1 MLPSDVPLWSD
12 WHPSSLSCGLLC
24 SHPGTIIIQHS
35 CSSKQSENRYFYLIF
50 TNSQWPSLFTEG
62 PYRVDPFGSRLHTSW
77 SEWLLFAVVLVRF
90 PPWRSLLPEF
100 ELVVGCRGMLY
111 ICLSFIGGWLLVV
124 GAGQVIKEDDFY
136 LIDLEL
142 KIRILEAQ
150 KLEIFVGFLQD
161 G

>member
-1 MLPSDVPLWSD
+1 
-12 WHPSSLSCGLLC
+12 
-24 SHPGTIIIQHS
+24 
-35 CSSKQSENRYFYLIF
+35 
-50 TNSQWPSLFTEG
+50 
-62 PYRVDPFGSRLHTSW
+62 
-77 SEWLLFAVVLVRF
+77 
-90 PPWRSLLPEF
+90 
-100 ELVVGCRGMLY
+100 MLY

-124 GAGQVIKEDDFY
+124 GAGQVIEEDDFY